1 MWSDINI
8 TYPVLAYLPVIID
21 YSELLIYGT
30 CEADFLIVNV
40 GISEETIMFSQVDQA
55 LCDEAEAG
63 RIHGGGVFSQGYWE
77 CGTTRLNLHR
87 PWYPCECNMLLPYGT
102 FASSGQPYI
111 EKSEWG
117 GYVSCLNGTP
127 LGHTQFIYLRM
138 ATSSNMELSN
148 ALVLREK
155 FGLSGGWGGKNRVA
169 EKSNWYEDKTLQNY
183 PYDRGWTR
191 EFVYNSEGIPS
202 HSIIW
207 RRNGDEV
214 IILPEMILRRPG
226 FGPRR
231 VFMAP
236 ETIHYPIKRGKGFSG
251 TINVTLSLPKNDLV
265 SDDLYLCYPGGEK
278 AVGIC
283 DLTPLYQADKIN
295 LLILNKQGIE
305 GWKFAMRFAARL
317 RKENIAFTVKVLTG
331 SECRELS
338 LKEFR
343 QCLHD
348 QSLIVPEELSDDFGG
363 SLNTFLESK
372 PSDLIPGVL
381 GNGEAMFISGTFCP
395 EVAFYLAASIGSGCW
410 DGRWQSLK
418 HCCQVTLFADKYNL
432 GRIAN
437 TEIPAGVDVRSGNV
451 SLADAKQFVK
461 DRDLVILASQD
472 MQSDKSRCHEL
483 LKFCLE
489 HDISVVVFAETADTF
504 VSQVAGRFYELN
516 CQLNAA
522 VRQYTFGSAETRFG
536 VSFTL
541 TSQGKLA
548 SCRDLSEAELNRIC
562 NRQDTVQIA
571 NGVDCIG
578 DLSGE
583 QIHNTLFGSNIL

>member
-1 MWSDINI
+1 
-8 TYPVLAYLPVIID
+8 
-21 YSELLIYGT
+21 
-30 CEADFLIVNV
+30 
-40 GISEETIMFSQVDQA
+40 
-55 LCDEAEAG
+55 
-63 RIHGGGVFSQGYWE
+63 
-77 CGTTRLNLHR
+77 
-87 PWYPCECNMLLPYGT
+87 
-102 FASSGQPYI
+102 
-111 EKSEWG
+111 
-117 GYVSCLNGTP
+117 
-127 LGHTQFIYLRM
+127 
-138 ATSSNMELSN
+138 MELSN
-148 ALVLREK
+148 VLVLREK

-191 EFVYNSEGIPS
+191 ELVHNSEGIPS

-207 RRNGDEV
+207 RNNGDQV
-214 IILPEMILRRPG
+214 VILPEMILRRPG
-226 FGPRR
+226 FDFRR

-317 RKENIAFTVKVLTG
+317 RKENIAFTVKVLTE

-343 QCLHD
+343 QCLHE

-381 GNGEAMFISGTFCP
+381 GKGEAMFISGAFCP
-395 EVAFYLAASIGSGCW
+395 EVAFYLATSIGSGCW

-418 HCCQVTLFADKYNL
+418 HCCQVTLWADKYNL
-432 GRIAN
+432 GRIVNA
-437 TEIPAGVDVRSGNV
+437 EIPAWVDVRSGNIP
-451 SLADAKQFVK
+451 LTDAKQFVK
-461 DRDLVILASQD
+461 DRDLVIFASQD

-483 LKFCLE
+483 LKFCLA

-541 TSQGKLA
+541 TQQGKLA
-548 SCRDLSEAELNRIC
+548 SCRDLSEAELNRLC
-562 NRQDTVQIA
+562 DRQDTLQVA
-571 NGVDCIG
+571 NGLDCIG
-578 DLSGE
+578 NLSGE
-583 QIHNTLFGSNIL
+583 QIRSTMFGDEML